1 MVELVDTQDSKSCV
15 ARRAG
20 SIPATSTKTPQLILG
35 SFFMYY
41 VYALSSLR
49 RNYMYV
55 GMTSDV
61 KRRMRAHNVGK
72 EKTTRPYLPFRLLYI
87 ESCENRIEARKREK
101 YWKSGTGKEQLRI
114 IRESRA

>member
-1 MVELVDTQDSKSCV
+1 MAELVDALDSKSSDFG
-15 ARRAG
+15 RAG
-20 SIPATSTKTPQLILG
+20 SIPASSTKTPQLILG

-61 KRRMRAHNVGK
+61 KIRSLKLSGLFCSLFPQHFFYEIYANNFTNLGNARMHPICR
-72 EKTTRPYLPFRLLYI
+72 F
-87 ESCENRIEARKREK
+87 
-101 YWKSGTGKEQLRI
+101 
-114 IRESRA
+114 